1 MWKLYAGDEKDIFYS
16 SSEYIVRIFDPILYK
31 QDNLYLIQ
39 IPLSLGLFL
48 LEKSKLDLDF
58 YKELFLYSYSKS
70 FFNLKPNQS
79 YIFLFHNKDDV
90 YKINGEFKPDFDE
103 NDIIFSFDE
112 MEEYFNKI
120 MEEREDIG
128 IFLPQIVTFSINK
141 NFNYVINSEKEIPNL
156 LQKPNVFIIDCKNK
170 KIEKIKVKPNKKII
184 YFMDTGILKISDD
197 LMNILSLKVYK
208 KKEKNKQSRENAFII
223 IDLEENPH
231 TIEKDND
238 ILFVMYSIILDK
250 NMWQDILHLVCKEKV
265 VLNFLFKYKKYYI
278 IKR

>member
-16 SSEYIVRIFDPILYK
+16 SSEYIARIFDPILYK

-250 NMWQDILHLVCKEKV
+250 NMWQDILHLVYKEKV